1 MTEET
6 RDREA
11 GRARSDRMS
20 LRLKPETRALIVRA
34 VEATGTTLSDFA
46 ESNLVLAAQ
55 RALADRTSFT
65 LNDEQWAEWERINS
79 RPARDLRDLRELRDR
94 ALRAKKSW

>member
-1 MTEET
+1 
-6 RDREA
+6 
-11 GRARSDRMS
+11 MS
-20 LRLKPETRALIVRA
+20 LRLMPESRALIDRA

-79 RPARDLRDLRELRDR
+79 RPARDLPELRTLRER
-94 ALRAKKSW
+94 AAKARASW

>member
-1 MTEET
+1 
-6 RDREA
+6 
-11 GRARSDRMS
+11 MS
-20 LRLKPETRALIVRA
+20 LRLKPEARALIDRA

-65 LNDEQWAEWERINS
+65 LNDEQWAEWEHINS
-79 RPARDLRDLRELRDR
+79 QPARDIPELRTLRKR
-94 ALRAKKSW
+94 AVKARASW